1 MKIEISV
8 WPFLISRNLVLDY
21 RPIVVPDFLIK
32 TGKTWL
38 LADIAGGDVTEPN
51 HFIIRDVF
59 DNATKI
65 FSVFYRVLPATTTE
79 GQVIRD
85 EFGRQIVWVEG
96 GVLVEKLNFRD
107 VTIENSDI
115 DNLHVYLEK
124 EFFDFWQQE
133 SEGYLPQPS
142 PANKFIIRKI
152 EDEQDVEFV
161 YENPYKIISKV
172 PPKSPPIVYSKKNFT
187 DSLADILEQI
197 ADSLRR
203 W

>member
-1 MKIEISV
+1 MKFEISV

-21 RPIVVPDFLIK
+21 RPIVVPDFLVK

-38 LADIAGGDVTEPN
+38 LADIAGGDITESN
-51 HFIIRDVF
+51 HFMIRDVF
-59 DNATKI
+59 DNAIKI
-65 FSVFYRVLPATTTE
+65 FSVFYRVLPAAATD
-79 GQVIRD
+79 GQLIRD
-85 EFGRQIVWVEG
+85 EFGRKIVWVEG

-107 VTIENSDI
+107 ITIENSDI

-142 PANKFIIRKI
+142 PVNKFIFRKI
-152 EDEQDVEFV
+152 EGRQDIEFI

-172 PPKSPPIVYSKKNFT
+172 PPKSPPNFYSKKTFT
-187 DSLADILEQI
+187 DSLADMLEQI